1 MKVTSAEMGLPRN
14 VNPTPREVTF
24 LGSGLPGPRRF
35 PENSRNTPVACA
47 MLGRLGMR
55 ERRRERRAGVASRR
69 GFTLVELLIVVA
81 MVGVM
86 AALALVGYRRYVHA
100 AQGGEAKAVIMAIRG
115 GQETYKAE
123 MLQYLNVST
132 SITTYYPN
140 QTPDDSRYAWVQPTH
155 PDAANWTLLSVQPDG
170 PVRFGY
176 ACVAGIGGAM
186 TVPSDFVAKPTM
198 LTLPA
203 GVPWYVIQAKNDHNA
218 NSVYAMFAS
227 SSVSSEIISENESE

>member
-1 MKVTSAEMGLPRN
+1 VAQAVLD
-14 VNPTPREVTF
+14 
-24 LGSGLPGPRRF
+24 GPDM
-35 PENSRNTPVACA
+35 P
-47 MLGRLGMR
+47 
-55 ERRRERRAGVASRR
+55 ERRREQRSGEASNR

-81 MVGVM
+81 MIGVM
-86 AALALVGYRRYVHA
+86 SALALVGYRRYVHA
-100 AQGGEAKAVIMAIRG
+100 AQGGEAKTNIMAIRG
-115 GQETYKAE
+115 GQEAYKAE

-140 QTPDDSRYAWVQPTH
+140 QTPNDSRVAWVAPTH
-155 PDAANWTLLSVQPDG
+155 PDAANWALLNVQPDG

-186 TVPSDFVAKPTM
+186 TTPSDFLVKPTM

-218 NSVYAMFAS
+218 NGVFAMFAS
-227 SSVSSEIISENESE
+227 SSVSNQIMSENESE